1 MAIPSSTMAALS
13 RLIDRTRIPDP
24 TLQRHA
30 VGAIFRHLISL
41 PAPLP
46 AAAHEAPQPSSLRP
60 TLQSPRTLRPLSPVS
75 PPRAPISSP
84 QMSPSRSSSRPS
96 WPHRPPCSPPAS
108 SRQSPRSQ
116 PAPSA
121 PALASRP
128 TTTPFIQALA
138 SGADGARAE
147 LMR

>member
-1 MAIPSSTMAALS
+1 M
-13 RLIDRTRIPDP
+13 REQRRI
-24 TLQRHA
+24 QKCR
-30 VGAIFRHLISL
+30 
-41 PAPLP
+41 
-46 AAAHEAPQPSSLRP
+46 RP
-60 TLQSPRTLRPLSPVS
+60 MVEEEYGNASNGG
-75 PPRAPISSP
+75 
-84 QMSPSRSSSRPS
+84 
-96 WPHRPPCSPPAS
+96 CGSPPAS

-147 LMR
+147 LMRQEAGMVADRMDWVFKFLTGRRMSHG